1 MAASTKES
9 KYRIKVTA
17 GPDYDPTTHKD
28 VHVNGDILR
37 IENDRVT
44 LDLAV
49 RIQDYKGYPENSPT
63 TSAYFQD
70 PLHTNDQYSISIS
83 FTPKEDINGNDL
95 IFGNDFDKPLRDR
108 LPMGFNA
115 ALRLVKWT
123 LDPSIEG
130 DAYADKPYLYSP
142 ALATWNQFRIGGKE
156 HRDVSADYVVKEGA
170 EGEGEE
176 VRSQLQI
183 PDTSDGRRKHFQT
196 ETNRQNFTFEKGRSY
211 MADFGN
217 QYLCFSDI
225 SVKLPGFHIPVEGMV
240 DDEHNELRYVL
251 KDSKTERV
259 YLVVLISL
267 LRNSA
272 ENTQAPSQEEAGDD
286 IDEVD

>member
-1 MAASTKES
+1 
-9 KYRIKVTA
+9 
-17 GPDYDPTTHKD
+17 
-28 VHVNGDILR
+28 
-37 IENDRVT
+37 
-44 LDLAV
+44 
-49 RIQDYKGYPENSPT
+49 
-63 TSAYFQD
+63 
-70 PLHTNDQYSISIS
+70 
-83 FTPKEDINGNDL
+83 
-95 IFGNDFDKPLRDR
+95 
-108 LPMGFNA
+108 MGFNA

-217 QYLCFSDI
+217 QYLCFS
-225 SVKLPGFHIPVEGMV
+225 GM
-240 DDEHNELRYVL
+240 
-251 KDSKTERV
+251 
-259 YLVVLISL
+259 LVS
-267 LRNSA
+267 
-272 ENTQAPSQEEAGDD
+272 
-286 IDEVD
+286 